1 MRHIINKLVMST
13 ENHKTTQIKSC
24 KNRNIHEN
32 RTHTRN
38 ITKCLPRLYH
48 KRSHLISIKLDIR
61 AVHISATN
69 KTKKTKTANDKI
81 QLLERCLCYVGVQT
95 TSLE

>member
-13 ENHKTTQIKSC
+13 ENHKEKTTQIKSC

-61 AVHISATN
+61 AVHISVTN
-69 KTKKTKTANDKI
+69 KTQKNKNSK
-81 QLLERCLCYVGVQT
+81 
-95 TSLE
+95 